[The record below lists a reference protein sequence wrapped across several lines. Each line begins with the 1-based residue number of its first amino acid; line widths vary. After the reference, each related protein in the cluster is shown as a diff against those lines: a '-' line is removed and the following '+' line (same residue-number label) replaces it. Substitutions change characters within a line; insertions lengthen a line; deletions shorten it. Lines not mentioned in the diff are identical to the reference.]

1 MVPSTG
7 RFAALVALLG
17 YGSVALAAPSAASDP
32 CVKVAG
38 QAFVPPS
45 DALACYKSFPFNET
59 IRQNVLTVVDRVLN
73 FYTFEDYYLHSPKPF
88 QDSTVNIRAQL
99 KRIGSTKY
107 KTDFDFNYDLYNVVN
122 QLNDG
127 HTLWITKCYG
137 VYENLLPAPVVT
149 LEQNGAEGVYVVPD
163 LDQFIPLLGSNF
175 TDYFASAKFDWKRLA
190 GARVL
195 EIEGKDPYAYAEHIA
210 HTQSGNYLDHG
221 VRVNSVFSSYRIS
234 GTSYSQRFGD
244 IAGSAFPDKDT
255 LTMKVHV
262 VNATKAETIKVPFLA
277 SFAGVPFKNGAD
289 FWANNCAPNA
299 QTNGV
304 DLKNTGEMEK
314 LVKRT
319 PERARRLAKASII
332 DKQKL
337 AVGLPT
343 QFEPTTPKLNGS
355 EGVIK
360 SYILPDGKTGVM
372 FVSSFEPDDANA
384 FMTDVQTVFN
394 QFKAKGVS
402 QLLLDLTNNGDRSLF
417 GMDTDARIGGY
428 VCLGHFLHAF
438 LVGKKNLGD
447 FKNPGFQSTMRASPL
462 AQKILASVISLG
474 LNSTNSFYAPS
485 NCRVIDY
492 DNSTG
497 AFLNDTVM
505 PSNYNYMTP
514 TTTRKINGQDFI
526 ESQRIADACESI
538 FNVDIPEEP
547 YFALDKIAIVG
558 NANCAS
564 TCAMFTTLMNERHNT
579 AIANFGGKPGS
590 KFEYKGMAGNEVLE
604 WVDLDSEIKTAN
616 LKNDP
621 LAPPDLLVNANIRHN
636 WRIAYSFFD
645 EKTPIEYK
653 SERARF
659 RFPYTLDTYNNPQNL
674 WTFAASKLFSSDGSS
689 YYA

>member
-1 MVPSTG
+1 MVPLTG

-17 YGSVALAAPSAASDP
+17 YAGVALAAPSAASDP
-32 CVKVAG
+32 CAKVAG
-38 QAFVPPS
+38 KAFVPPA

-59 IRQNVLTVVDRVLN
+59 LRQNVLTVVDRVFN
-73 FYTFEDYYLHSPKPF
+73 FYTFEDYYLHSPRPF

-107 KTDFDFNYDLYNVVN
+107 KTDFDFNHDLYNVVN

-127 HTLWITKCYG
+127 HTLWLSNCYG
-137 VYENLLPAPVVT
+137 VYENLLPAPIAT

-175 TDYFASAKFDWKRLA
+175 TGYYESAKFDWKRLA
-190 GARVL
+190 GARVV
-195 EIEGKDPYAYAEHIA
+195 EIEGKDPYAYAERVA

-244 IAGSAFPDKDT
+244 LAGSAFPDKDT

-262 VNATKAETIKVPFLA
+262 VNATRPETIKIPFLA
-277 SFAGVPFKNGAD
+277 SYSGTPFTNGAD
-289 FWANNCAPNA
+289 FWAKNCVPNA
-299 QTNGV
+299 QTNGI
-304 DLKNTGEMEK
+304 DYKNTGEMEK
-314 LVKRT
+314 LVKRS
-319 PERARRLAKASII
+319 PQRARKMAKASRI
-332 DKQKL
+332 DKQKV

-343 QFEPTTPKLNGS
+343 QFEPTAPKLNGS

-384 FMTDVQTVFN
+384 FMTDVQTAFT

-402 QLLLDLTNNGDRSLF
+402 QLLLDLTNNG
-417 GMDTDARIGGY
+417 GGY
-428 VCLGHFLHAF
+428 VCLGQFLHAF

-462 AQKILASVISLG
+462 AQKILTSVISLG
-474 LNSTNSFYAPS
+474 LNDTISFYTP
-485 NCRVIDY
+485 
-492 DNSTG
+492 DNW
-497 AFLNDTVM
+497 AFLNDTQM
-505 PSNYNYMTP
+505 PLNHNYMAP
-514 TTTRKINGQDFI
+514 TTTRKINGKEFI
-526 ESQRIADACESI
+526 ESQRFADACEAT

-547 YFALDKIAIVG
+547 YFALDKIAIIG

-590 KFEYKGMAGNEVLE
+590 KFEYKGMAGNQVLE
-604 WVDLDSEIKTAN
+604 WFDLDSEIKTAN

-636 WRIAYSFFD
+636 WRIAYSFLD

-659 RFPYTLDTYNNPQNL
+659 RFPYTPETYNNPQNL
-674 WTFAASKLFSSDGSS
+674 WTYAASKLFSSNS
-689 YYA
+689 YSYSA